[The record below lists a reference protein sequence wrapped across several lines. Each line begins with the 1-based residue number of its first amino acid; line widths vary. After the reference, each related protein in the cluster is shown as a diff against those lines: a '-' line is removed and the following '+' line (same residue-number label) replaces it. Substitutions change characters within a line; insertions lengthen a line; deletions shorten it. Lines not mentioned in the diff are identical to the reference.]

1 MSCKKC
7 KCKVCSCI
15 KNDVPKIAV
24 NGIVQN
30 QNENDVV
37 NIKVPTKTSQ
47 LINDSGFGQ
56 GEGLE
61 SNLDYIR
68 VNGNLVPI
76 INKVAQISVPTKT
89 SDLEND
95 SNYTTNDKLN
105 KEIQDRISA
114 DNLKLDKPT
123 TVGNISEYPDVVVV
137 NSSGN
142 SAKLGA
148 SELVRVESTGDGTPI
163 YGGKQNDK
171 NIIKSIKSNT
181 LYIGD
186 NNGSIEI
193 NTVPK
198 YNWISYA
205 NDTLG
210 KDIGMSSLNDDGT
223 TKSYIGFAYNKNTEL
238 PSLNYTDYTWV
249 KLKGN
254 DGHTDYVLDI
264 SNDNIV
270 IPTDSNGKIGT
281 TSLDYASSELRL
293 YYGNSIVNKSEYFP
307 IIKTSSGIIY
317 SIDNSN
323 PEYDKINLTS
333 VDFSGTTG
341 FINISIYGDSSH
353 SELLAKGTINVI
365 KLIGLDSYEIVTSV
379 KTIKVTQE
387 TNTESEII
395 EPTTIT
401 AKVIKN
407 TGFEVKET
415 TEGTLAYKYSYQ
427 LPMEKGTE
435 ITPGQSVT
443 ISNNNQPVYIEFNY
457 YSPKSGGIVI
467 DRETVPFV
475 RDGKDGLDAELA
487 YTLDI
492 SNESHN
498 IPTNS
503 EGKTT
508 GATSYIGADTL
519 VTLYKGETIIPIED
533 WDLEITQ
540 SGGII
545 YTTTNVDS
553 NNINIVV
560 SDVNNMDDSGYLNV
574 VAKAKGGA
582 KVLGRAKFSISKS
595 KGTFSL
601 KLQPSVNQIIISYSS
616 DGNYVINPTEVNVK
630 LLKNDG
636 NYISEITDYDIAYK
650 FNESPVENLIQP
662 GGSIPISYNG
672 SILYLELKVYDKTNN
687 SLLLDKE
694 TIPFVKSGVPGVPGS
709 RGSAIRILEWREGYT
724 YVNNNDFR
732 DYIYYRT
739 SNPTYEGWYVTK
751 GLSAVA
757 NSGYPDLNL
766 FEKQPFTE
774 SSIFGNIIAENA
786 NLAGFIFRNQK
797 LYSQLGLDTE
807 NAEPQFSNLMLNGS
821 QGYMQFAK
829 NFLLQKEGIYQ
840 KDVKATSGNKNRLAL
855 EFVQGTPRLRMWH
868 PNGVLGIEMGIIEG
882 VLTLNFYDSEGNL
895 VYKLGQTGIIYVD
908 RVAASY
914 TTSSYVEFTSASYS
928 DDAALKT
935 EFLSR
940 AKATRISTVNERPEN
955 RHLLYECASVPNKT
969 LLSYNAGKN
978 EDSENNKQYESL
990 LFLQQGTNLD
1000 NPATKAKF
1008 TGVLT
1013 STKIDDTVFHGTWSD
1028 GVNSESNVSGYL
1040 YYNTISQT
1048 ANTVEIKVYRYV
1060 NGAVVE
1066 SKTID
1071 IGTVRVSD
1079 LPN

>member
-1 MSCKKC
+1 MSCNKC
-7 KCKVCSCI
+7 KCKVCSCVV
-15 KNDVPKIAV
+15 NEQVKIAV
-24 NGIVQN
+24 NKIVQN
-30 QNENDVV
+30 PDEKGIVD
-37 NIKVPTKTSQ
+37 IKVPTKTSD
-47 LINDSGFGQ
+47 LINDSDFVQNNSGVVR
-56 GEGLE
+56 
-61 SNLDYIR
+61 S
-68 VNGNLVPI
+68 VNGETGHVIL
-76 INKVAQISVPTKT
+76 KT

-95 SNYTTNDKLN
+95 SDYTTNNKLN

-142 SAKLGA
+142 SAKVGA
-148 SELVRVESTGDGTPI
+148 SEIGRVKSVNGKIGDVIIQTYPLESTGDGTPV

-198 YNWISYA
+198 YNWIAYA

-307 IIKTSSGIIY
+307 IIETSSGIIY

-341 FINISIYGDSSH
+341 FINISIYGDLSY

-365 KLIGLDSYEIVTSV
+365 KLLGLDSYEIVTSV

-467 DRETVPFV
+467 DRETIPFV
-475 RDGKDGLDAELA
+475 RDGKNGLDAELV

-519 VTLYKGETIIPIED
+519 VTLYKGETIVPTDD

-540 SGGII
+540 SGGIV

-616 DGNYVINPTEVNVK
+616 DGTYTIDPTAVTVK

-636 NYISEITDYDIAYK
+636 NYISEITDYNIAYK

-672 SILYLELKVYDKTNN
+672 SRLYLELKVYDKTNN

-709 RGSAIRILEWREGYT
+709 RGPAIRTLEWREGYT

-732 DYIYYRT
+732 DYIYYRA

-757 NSGYPDLNL
+757 NSGYPNLNL

-786 NLAGFIFRNQK
+786 NLAGFIFRNQQLFSQTGMEQVTNPTYSNMLINGLTGFLKFSEK
-797 LYSQLGLDTE
+797 LYIDKDGITFFDYNKKPRIRFGFEDTE
-807 NAEPQFSNLMLNGS
+807 TGTPYLRFLAEDGTILWEAGKT
-821 QGYMQFAK
+821 YTTW
-829 NFLLQKEGIYQ
+829 I
-840 KDVKATSGNKNRLAL
+840 T
-855 EFVQGTPRLRMWH
+855 QGTTVPSWREVGMRLISELPENETFTDFTKLSDLKNTLFQVLSYS
-868 PNGVLGIEMGIIEG
+868 PNSDYPILMAPIEDIRDDLYFINQAMPVNIDYSLRGNTWIGKAYLLNKGDIAVNNDLYEGLYRTRTSVKNNQVPSDLLIKDGWYIDTEGSGINGKILMAWF
-882 VLTLNFYDSEGNL
+882 TPEGNYQDFK
-895 VYKLGQTGIIYVD
+895 VRIYYYKNGKITNSLDIT
-908 RVAASY
+908 VA
-914 TTSSYVEFTSASYS
+914 
-928 DDAALKT
+928 
-935 EFLSR
+935 R
-940 AKATRISTVNERPEN
+940 
-955 RHLLYECASVPNKT
+955 
-969 LLSYNAGKN
+969 
-978 EDSENNKQYESL
+978 KQM
-990 LFLQQGTNLD
+990 
-1000 NPATKAKF
+1000 
-1008 TGVLT
+1008 
-1013 STKIDDTVFHGTWSD
+1013 
-1028 GVNSESNVSGYL
+1028 NVI
-1040 YYNTISQT
+1040 T
-1048 ANTVEIKVYRYV
+1048 
-1060 NGAVVE
+1060 
-1066 SKTID
+1066 
-1071 IGTVRVSD
+1071 
-1079 LPN
+1079 

>member
-89 SDLEND
+89 SDLENNSD
-95 SNYTTNDKLN
+95 FTTNGLLD
-105 KEIQDRISA
+105 KEIQDRISS
-114 DNLKLDKPT
+114 DNLKLDNPT
-123 TVGNISEYPDVVVV
+123 TVGNIGEYPDVVVV

-142 SAKLGA
+142 SAKVGA

-163 YGGKQNDK
+163 YGGRQNDK

-198 YNWISYA
+198 YNWIAYA

-307 IIKTSSGIIY
+307 IIETSSGIIY

-333 VDFSGTTG
+333 VDFSGTTS

-365 KLIGLDSYEIVTSV
+365 KLLGLDSYEIVTSV

-467 DRETVPFV
+467 DRETIPFV
-475 RDGKDGLDAELA
+475 RDGKNGVDAELA

-519 VTLYKGETIIPIED
+519 VTLYKGEAIVPIDD
-533 WDLEITQ
+533 WDLEVTQ
-540 SGGII
+540 SGGIV

-574 VAKAKGGA
+574 VAKAKGGT
-582 KVLGRAKFSISKS
+582 KILGRAKFSISKS

-616 DGNYVINPTEVNVK
+616 DGTYTIDPTAVTVK

-636 NYISEITDYDIAYK
+636 NYISEITDYNIAYK

-672 SILYLELKVYDKTNN
+672 SRLYLELKVYDKTNN

-709 RGSAIRILEWREGYT
+709 RGSAIRTLEWREGYT
-724 YVNNNDFR
+724 YVNNNEFR
-732 DYIYYRT
+732 DYIYYRS
-739 SNPTYEGWYVTK
+739 SNPTFEGWYVTK

-786 NLAGFIFRNQK
+786 NLAGFIFRNQQLFSQAGMEQVTNPTYSNMLINGLTGFLKFSEK
-797 LYSQLGLDTE
+797 LYIDKDGITFFDSNKKPRIRFGFEDTE
-807 NAEPQFSNLMLNGS
+807 
-821 QGYMQFAK
+821 
-829 NFLLQKEGIYQ
+829 
-840 KDVKATSGNKNRLAL
+840 T
-855 EFVQGTPRLRMWH
+855 GTPYLRFLAEDGTILWEAGKEYTQWIVTGTTA
-868 PNGVLGIEMGIIEG
+868 PSYSPAIGARRIDELGINPDVLSSSIVKSYLKTYLSNVANSFSAKIVLPDEDAYFINSAMPKGSAMQASNSGWLKRYSKGDMVENTDKIEG
-882 VLTLNFYDSEGNL
+882 YYVRDNGYPDSN
-895 VYKLGQTGIIYVD
+895 
-908 RVAASY
+908 
-914 TTSSYVEFTSASYS
+914 
-928 DDAALKT
+928 
-935 EFLSR
+935 
-940 AKATRISTVNERPEN
+940 
-955 RHLLYECASVPNKT
+955 PN
-969 LLSYNAGKN
+969 N
-978 EDSENNKQYESL
+978 ESL
-990 LFLQQGTNLD
+990 A
-1000 NPATKAKF
+1000 PA
-1008 TGVLT
+1008 GWYL
-1013 STKIDDTVFHGTWSD
+1013 I
-1028 GVNSESNVSGYL
+1028 ENVSGINGSML
-1040 YYNTISQT
+1040 DEVQVSSNTFDFKVELVFIQQGQPIRYT
-1048 ANTVEIKVYRYV
+1048 GITVHT
-1060 NGAVVE
+1060 
-1066 SKTID
+1066 KT
-1071 IGTVRVSD
+1071 
-1079 LPN
+1079 L

>member
-37 NIKVPTKTSQ
+37 NIKVPTKTSH

-56 GEGLE
+56 GGGLE

-68 VNGNLVPI
+68 VNGDLAPI

-89 SDLEND
+89 SDLENNSD
-95 SNYTTNDKLN
+95 FTTNGLLN
-105 KEIQDRISA
+105 KEIQDRISS
-114 DNLKLDKPT
+114 DNLKLDNPT
-123 TVGNISEYPDVVVV
+123 TVGNIGEYPDVVVV

-142 SAKLGA
+142 SAKVGA

-163 YGGKQNDK
+163 YGGRQNDK

-198 YNWISYA
+198 YNWIAYA

-307 IIKTSSGIIY
+307 TIEASSGIIF

-365 KLIGLDSYEIVTSV
+365 KLLGLDSYEIVTSV

-427 LPMEKGTE
+427 LPMERGTE

-467 DRETVPFV
+467 DRETIPFV
-475 RDGKDGLDAELA
+475 RDGKNGVDAELA

-519 VTLYKGETIIPIED
+519 VTLYKGETIVPIND

-540 SGGII
+540 SGGIV

-553 NNINIVV
+553 NNINVVV

-574 VAKAKGGA
+574 VAKAKGGT
-582 KVLGRAKFSISKS
+582 KILGRAKFSISKS

-616 DGNYVINPTEVNVK
+616 DGTYTIDPTAVTVK

-636 NYISEITDYDIAYK
+636 NYISEITDYNIAYK

-672 SILYLELKVYDKTNN
+672 SRLYLELKVYDKTNN

-709 RGSAIRILEWREGYT
+709 RGSAIRTLEWREGYT

-786 NLAGFIFRNQK
+786 NLAGFIFRNQQLFSQAGMERVTNPTYSNMLINGLTGFLKFSEK
-797 LYSQLGLDTE
+797 LYIDKDGITFFDSNKKPRIRFGFEDTE
-807 NAEPQFSNLMLNGS
+807 TGTPYLRFLAEDGTILWEAGKDYTKWIT
-821 QGYMQFAK
+821 QGTTQPSWTPNYEYLKTTFTEDK
-829 NFLLQKEGIYQ
+829 TTPPSLTS
-840 KDVKATSGNKNRLAL
+840 VKAYFDMLIVNQDGTGRLK
-855 EFVQGTPRLRMWH
+855 
-868 PNGVLGIEMGIIEG
+868 I
-882 VLTLNFYDSEGNL
+882 
-895 VYKLGQTGIIYVD
+895 
-908 RVAASY
+908 
-914 TTSSYVEFTSASYS
+914 
-928 DDAALKT
+928 
-935 EFLSR
+935 
-940 AKATRISTVNERPEN
+940 
-955 RHLLYECASVPNKT
+955 
-969 LLSYNAGKN
+969 
-978 EDSENNKQYESL
+978 
-990 LFLQQGTNLD
+990 
-1000 NPATKAKF
+1000 
-1008 TGVLT
+1008 LT
-1013 STKIDDTVFHGTWSD
+1013 STDSANWKINAIPSLNKTVNKGDIASNQDLYEGWYPNTATRMLRNHEVDSGSATGLQDGWYVGDFREDTGAISGGQLYAEYETDKIDYFI
-1028 GVNSESNVSGYL
+1028 YL
-1040 YYNTISQT
+1040 YYL
-1048 ANTVEIKVYRYV
+1048 EKGKV
-1060 NGAVVE
+1060 
-1066 SKTID
+1066 
-1071 IGTVRVSD
+1071 TVRKDYLVHTSNR
-1079 LPN
+1079 L

>member
-56 GEGLE
+56 GGGLE

-68 VNGNLVPI
+68 VNGDLAPI

-89 SDLEND
+89 SDLENNSD
-95 SNYTTNDKLN
+95 FTTNGLLN
-105 KEIQDRISA
+105 KEIQDRISS
-114 DNLKLDKPT
+114 DNLKLDNPT

-142 SAKLGA
+142 SAKVGA

-163 YGGKQNDK
+163 YGGRQNDK

-198 YNWISYA
+198 YNWIAYA

-307 IIKTSSGIIY
+307 IIETSSGITY

-333 VDFSGTTG
+333 VDFSGTTS

-365 KLIGLDSYEIVTSV
+365 KLLGLDSYEIVTSV

-540 SGGII
+540 SGGIV

-574 VAKAKGGA
+574 VAKAKGGT
-582 KVLGRAKFSISKS
+582 KILGRAKFSISKS

-616 DGNYVINPTEVNVK
+616 DGTYTIDPTAVTVK

-636 NYISEITDYDIAYK
+636 NYISETTDYNIAYK

-662 GGSIPISYNG
+662 GDSIPISYNG
-672 SILYLELKVYDKTNN
+672 SRLYLELKVYDKTNN

-709 RGSAIRILEWREGYT
+709 RGPAIRTLEWREGYT
-724 YVNNNDFR
+724 YVNNNEFR
-732 DYIYYRT
+732 DYIYYRS
-739 SNPTYEGWYVTK
+739 SNPTFEGWYVAK

-786 NLAGFIFRNQK
+786 NLAGFIFRNQQLFSQAGMEQVTNPTYSNMLINGLTGFLKFSEK
-797 LYSQLGLDTE
+797 LYIDKDGITFFDSNKKPRIRFGFEDTE
-807 NAEPQFSNLMLNGS
+807 TGTPYLRFLAGDGTILWEAGKEYTQWIVTGTTQPSWGEPIGARLVTDLGVNPDVLNETT
-821 QGYMQFAK
+821 AK
-829 NFLLQKEGIYQ
+829 NYLKMYLANVPNANSNTELLP
-840 KDVKATSGNKNRLAL
+840 T
-855 EFVQGTPRLRMWH
+855 
-868 PNGVLGIEMGIIEG
+868 
-882 VLTLNFYDSEGNL
+882 
-895 VYKLGQTGIIYVD
+895 
-908 RVAASY
+908 
-914 TTSSYVEFTSASYS
+914 
-928 DDAALKT
+928 DDAYYIKT
-935 EFLSR
+935 
-940 AKATRISTVNERPEN
+940 VMPE
-955 RHLLYECASVPNKT
+955 ASIFNVDT
-969 LLSYNAGKN
+969 GTGYLLSYNNGDIAANENQIEGLYKIKSATTDINSSNLATTGWYLLKGYSGFNGSMIETSVWEDGKCPYVATFIFI
-978 EDSENNKQYESL
+978 EKGGIKRSVGVVAHTKYE
-990 LFLQQGTNLD
+990 
-1000 NPATKAKF
+1000 
-1008 TGVLT
+1008 
-1013 STKIDDTVFHGTWSD
+1013 
-1028 GVNSESNVSGYL
+1028 
-1040 YYNTISQT
+1040 
-1048 ANTVEIKVYRYV
+1048 
-1060 NGAVVE
+1060 
-1066 SKTID
+1066 
-1071 IGTVRVSD
+1071 
-1079 LPN
+1079 

>member
-1 MSCKKC
+1 MSCNKC

-37 NIKVPTKTSQ
+37 NIKVTTKTSQ
-47 LINDSGFGQ
+47 LINDSGFIT
-56 GEGLE
+56 
-61 SNLDYIR
+61 SNKL
-68 VNGNLVPI
+68 
-76 INKVAQISVPTKT
+76 AQISVPTKT

-95 SNYTTNDKLN
+95 SDYTTNSKLN

-142 SAKLGA
+142 SAKVGA
-148 SELVRVESTGDGTPI
+148 SEIGRVKSVNGKIGDVIIQTYPLESTGDGIPV

-198 YNWISYA
+198 YNWIAYA
-205 NDTLG
+205 NDNLG

-238 PSLNYTDYTWV
+238 PSLNYADYTWV

-307 IIKTSSGIIY
+307 IIETSSGIIY

-341 FINISIYGDSSH
+341 FVNILIYGDSAH

-365 KLIGLDSYEIVTSV
+365 KLLGLDSYEIVTSV

-457 YSPKSGGIVI
+457 YSPKSGGIAI
-467 DRETVPFV
+467 DRETIPFV
-475 RDGKDGLDAELA
+475 RDGKNGIDAELS

-519 VTLYKGETIIPIED
+519 VTLYKGETIIPIND

-540 SGGII
+540 SGGIV

-553 NNINIVV
+553 NNINVVV

-574 VAKAKGGA
+574 VAKAKGGT
-582 KVLGRAKFSISKS
+582 KILGRAKFSISKS

-616 DGNYVINPTEVNVK
+616 DGTYTIDPTAVTVK

-636 NYISEITDYDIAYK
+636 NYISEITDYNIAYK

-672 SILYLELKVYDKTNN
+672 SRLYLELKVYDKTNN

-694 TIPFVKSGVPGVPGS
+694 TIPFVKSGVPGMPGVPGS
-709 RGSAIRILEWREGYT
+709 RGQAIRTLEWREGYT

-786 NLAGFIFRNQK
+786 NLAGFIFRNQQLFSQAGMEQVTNPTYSNMLINGLTGFLKFSEK
-797 LYSQLGLDTE
+797 LYIDKDGITFFDSNKKPRIRFGFEDTE
-807 NAEPQFSNLMLNGS
+807 TGTPYLRFLAEDGTILWEAGKEYTQWIVTGTTQPSWSTYGARRISDEPEDYVYNEFTSWQFKQNILQFVTNTANYSDIGTMLTPEDPAYFVTGAMPDTVAYDLGGGQYRGALYTLNKGDIKENENLFEGFYITRNSVQNNQVPSAYTLNEGWHLINGMSGINGGIMQAMLNGDES
-821 QGYMQFAK
+821 QTYYATVFYVK
-829 NFLLQKEGIYQ
+829 N
-840 KDVKATSGNKNRLAL
+840 
-855 EFVQGTPRLRMWH
+855 
-868 PNGVLGIEMGIIEG
+868 GIITRSFD
-882 VLTLNFYDSEGNL
+882 VDVHTQTKQTL
-895 VYKLGQTGIIYVD
+895 
-908 RVAASY
+908 
-914 TTSSYVEFTSASYS
+914 
-928 DDAALKT
+928 
-935 EFLSR
+935 
-940 AKATRISTVNERPEN
+940 
-955 RHLLYECASVPNKT
+955 
-969 LLSYNAGKN
+969 
-978 EDSENNKQYESL
+978 
-990 LFLQQGTNLD
+990 
-1000 NPATKAKF
+1000 
-1008 TGVLT
+1008 
-1013 STKIDDTVFHGTWSD
+1013 
-1028 GVNSESNVSGYL
+1028 
-1040 YYNTISQT
+1040 
-1048 ANTVEIKVYRYV
+1048 
-1060 NGAVVE
+1060 
-1066 SKTID
+1066 
-1071 IGTVRVSD
+1071 
-1079 LPN
+1079 

>member
-7 KCKVCSCI
+7 ECKVCSCI
-15 KNDVPKIAV
+15 KNDIPKIAV
-24 NGIVQN
+24 NEIVQN

-47 LINDSGFGQ
+47 LINDSGFVQ

-89 SDLEND
+89 SDLENNSD
-95 SNYTTNDKLN
+95 FTTNGLLN
-105 KEIQDRISA
+105 KEIQDRISS

-123 TVGNISEYPDVVVV
+123 TAGNISEYPDVVVV

-142 SAKLGA
+142 SAKVGA

-198 YNWISYA
+198 YNWIAYA

-238 PSLNYTDYTWV
+238 SSLNYADYTWV

-254 DGHTDYVLDI
+254 DGHTGYVLDI

-307 IIKTSSGIIY
+307 IIETSSGIIY

-323 PEYDKINLTS
+323 TGYDKINLTS

-365 KLIGLDSYEIVTSV
+365 KLLGLDSYEIVTSV

-467 DRETVPFV
+467 DRETIPFV
-475 RDGKDGLDAELA
+475 RDGKNGVDAELA

-519 VTLYKGETIIPIED
+519 VTLYKGETIVPIND

-540 SGGII
+540 SGGIV

-553 NNINIVV
+553 NNINVVV

-574 VAKAKGGA
+574 VAKAKGGT
-582 KVLGRAKFSISKS
+582 KILGRAKFSISKS

-616 DGNYVINPTEVNVK
+616 DGTYTIDPTAVTVK

-636 NYISEITDYDIAYK
+636 NYISEITDYNIAYK

-672 SILYLELKVYDKTNN
+672 SRLYLELKVYDKTNN

-694 TIPFVKSGVPGVPGS
+694 TIPFVKSGVTGVPGS
-709 RGSAIRILEWREGYT
+709 RGPAIRTLEWREGYT

-732 DYIYYRT
+732 DYIYYRS
-739 SNPTYEGWYVTK
+739 SNPTFEGWYVTK

-786 NLAGFIFRNQK
+786 NLAGFIFRNQQLFSQTGMEQVTNPTYSNMLINGLTGFLKFSEK
-797 LYSQLGLDTE
+797 LYIDKDGITFFDSNKKPRIRFGFEDTE
-807 NAEPQFSNLMLNGS
+807 TGTPYLRFLAADGTILWEAGKDYTKWITQGTTQPSWKEVGMRLVSELPENETFTDFTKLSDLKNTLFQVLSYSPNSNDPAPMTPIGDILDDLYFINQAMPVNIDYSLGGNIWRGKAYLLNKGDIAINNDLYEGFYRTRTSVKNNQVPSELLIKDGWYIDTEGSGNNGNILMAWITPKGNY
-821 QGYMQFAK
+821 QDFK
-829 NFLLQKEGIYQ
+829 VGIYYY
-840 KDVKATSGNKNRLAL
+840 KN
-855 EFVQGTPRLRMWH
+855 
-868 PNGVLGIEMGIIEG
+868 
-882 VLTLNFYDSEGNL
+882 
-895 VYKLGQTGIIYVD
+895 
-908 RVAASY
+908 
-914 TTSSYVEFTSASYS
+914 
-928 DDAALKT
+928 
-935 EFLSR
+935 
-940 AKATRISTVNERPEN
+940 
-955 RHLLYECASVPNKT
+955 
-969 LLSYNAGKN
+969 GKI
-978 EDSENNKQYESL
+978 
-990 LFLQQGTNLD
+990 TN
-1000 NPATKAKF
+1000 
-1008 TGVLT
+1008 
-1013 STKIDDTVFHGTWSD
+1013 S
-1028 GVNSESNVSGYL
+1028 
-1040 YYNTISQT
+1040 
-1048 ANTVEIKVYRYV
+1048 
-1060 NGAVVE
+1060 
-1066 SKTID
+1066 ID
-1071 IGTVRVSD
+1071 ITVARKQ
-1079 LPN
+1079 LII

>member
-47 LINDSGFGQ
+47 LINDSGFEQ
-56 GEGLE
+56 GGGLE

-68 VNGNLVPI
+68 VNGDLAPI

-89 SDLEND
+89 SDLENNSD
-95 SNYTTNDKLN
+95 FTTNRLLN

-114 DNLKLDKPT
+114 DNLKLDNPT
-123 TVGNISEYPDVVVV
+123 TVGDISEYPDVVVV

-142 SAKLGA
+142 SAKVGA

-163 YGGKQNDK
+163 YGGRQNDK

-198 YNWISYA
+198 YNWIAYA

-238 PSLNYTDYTWV
+238 PSLNYADYTWV

-254 DGHTDYVLDI
+254 DGHTYYVLDI

-307 IIKTSSGIIY
+307 IIETSSGIIY

-365 KLIGLDSYEIVTSV
+365 KLLGLDSYEIVTSV

-467 DRETVPFV
+467 DRETIPFV
-475 RDGKDGLDAELA
+475 RDGKNGVDAELA

-519 VTLYKGETIIPIED
+519 VTLYKGETIVPIND
-533 WDLEITQ
+533 WDLEVTQ
-540 SGGII
+540 SGGIV

-574 VAKAKGGA
+574 VAKAKGGT

-616 DGNYVINPTEVNVK
+616 DGTYTIDPTAVTVK

-636 NYISEITDYDIAYK
+636 NYISEITDYNIAYK

-672 SILYLELKVYDKTNN
+672 SRLYLELKVYDKTNN

-694 TIPFVKSGVPGVPGS
+694 TIPFVKSGVPGVPGVPGS
-709 RGSAIRILEWREGYT
+709 RGPAIRTLEWREGYT

-786 NLAGFIFRNQK
+786 NLAGFIFRNQQLFSQAGMEQVTNPTYSNMLINGLTGFLKFSEK
-797 LYSQLGLDTE
+797 LYIDKDGITFFDSNKKPRIRFGFEDTE
-807 NAEPQFSNLMLNGS
+807 TGTPYLRFLAEDGTILWEAGKEYTQWITQGTTQPSWGEPIGARLVTDLGVNPDVLNETI
-821 QGYMQFAK
+821 AK
-829 NFLLQKEGIYQ
+829 NYLKMYLANVPNANSNTKLLP
-840 KDVKATSGNKNRLAL
+840 T
-855 EFVQGTPRLRMWH
+855 
-868 PNGVLGIEMGIIEG
+868 
-882 VLTLNFYDSEGNL
+882 
-895 VYKLGQTGIIYVD
+895 
-908 RVAASY
+908 
-914 TTSSYVEFTSASYS
+914 
-928 DDAALKT
+928 DDAYYIKT
-935 EFLSR
+935 
-940 AKATRISTVNERPEN
+940 VMPE
-955 RHLLYECASVPNKT
+955 ASIFNVGT
-969 LLSYNAGKN
+969 GTGYLLSYNNGDIAANENQIEGLYKIKSATTDINSSNLATTGWYLLKGYSGFNGSMLETSVWEDGKYPYVATFIFI
-978 EDSENNKQYESL
+978 EKGGIKRTVGVVAHTKYE
-990 LFLQQGTNLD
+990 
-1000 NPATKAKF
+1000 
-1008 TGVLT
+1008 
-1013 STKIDDTVFHGTWSD
+1013 
-1028 GVNSESNVSGYL
+1028 
-1040 YYNTISQT
+1040 
-1048 ANTVEIKVYRYV
+1048 
-1060 NGAVVE
+1060 
-1066 SKTID
+1066 
-1071 IGTVRVSD
+1071 
-1079 LPN
+1079 